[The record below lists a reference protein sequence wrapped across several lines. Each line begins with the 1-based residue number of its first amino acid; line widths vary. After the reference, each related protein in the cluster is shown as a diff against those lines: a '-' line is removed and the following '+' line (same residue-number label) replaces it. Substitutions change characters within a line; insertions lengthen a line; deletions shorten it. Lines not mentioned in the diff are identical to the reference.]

1 MKILK
6 TYEDSHTGND
16 CLIEEEAALIECSSS
31 YLVLHA
37 TTYRG
42 WMGTEPRYEEYQYS
56 DYSEAAQKYEDIEKE
71 IRRY

>member
-6 TYEDSHTGND
+6 NYEDGYSGND
-16 CLIEEEAALIECSSS
+16 CWIDDEVALIECAYL
-31 YLVLHA
+31 YLVLRA

-56 DYSEAAQKYEDIEKE
+56 DYTEAAQKYEDIEKE
-71 IRRY
+71 IKRW

>member
-6 TYEDSHTGND
+6 SYEDGYSGND
-16 CLIEEEAALIECSSS
+16 CWIDDEVALIECSRS

-42 WMGTEPRYEEYQYS
+42 WMGTEPRYEEYQYDS
-56 DYSEAAQKYEDIEKE
+56 HSEARDKYDELEKE
-71 IRRY
+71 IKRC